1 MIGGAVNF
9 QSANG
14 ATNYIINDR
23 FNQPLLWQQSPF
35 YYIRLVTPEHSGAEI
50 SYESH
55 PLPQAI
61 GERSGD
67 VFRRGKGITLA
78 GEIEAMSLGYLEA
91 GADFLGQ
98 MFADTSKRKLIWT
111 RKVDQIQVYY
121 ECRVNNDLVIS
132 EEITGADKY
141 IWTWVVGLR
150 ADDPRTRRLDNGTV
164 YPTWQQ

>member
-1 MIGGAVNF
+1 MIGKAVNYR
-9 QSANG
+9 SANG

-23 FNQPLLWQQSPF
+23 ANQPLLWQQSPF
-35 YYIRLVTPEHSGAEI
+35 YYISLKSPEHSGAEI
-50 SYESH
+50 SFESH
-55 PLPQAI
+55 PIPQQI

-98 MFADTSKRKLIWT
+98 MFADTAKRWLIWT
-111 RKVDQIQVYY
+111 RYVDNVQVYY
-121 ECRVNNDLVIS
+121 ECRVNNDLVIG

-141 IWTWVVGLR
+141 VWTWVVGLR
-150 ADDPRTRRLDNGTV
+150 ADDPRTRRTDNSTV
-164 YPTWQQ
+164 YPSWQQ